1 MKIVIRNEREYW
13 DTRVEAERLS
23 SASRSGVL
31 TEDGKRTLGAL
42 SHVVTQYELRKATNV
57 R

>member
-13 DTRVEAERLS
+13 DTRIEAERLS